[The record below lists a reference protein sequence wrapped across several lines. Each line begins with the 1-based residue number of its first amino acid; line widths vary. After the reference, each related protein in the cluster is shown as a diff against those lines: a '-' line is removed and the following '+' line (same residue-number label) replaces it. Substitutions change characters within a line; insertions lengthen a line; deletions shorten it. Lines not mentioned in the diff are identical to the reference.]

1 MSNSLDHI
9 IAVVL
14 AGGFGTRIKHLLPDV
29 PKPMAAI
36 ADKPFLGWVLSYLH
50 KQGIDQALLS
60 TGYLAE
66 VIERYV
72 QSQPVPEMELNCYP
86 ETEPLGTAGGFI
98 NAVNQSQKEPK
109 AWLVLNGDSLMV
121 TDLAPLNEYLNDET
135 VDGVILGVSVTDA
148 SRFGSLVYDK
158 QKTLLQF
165 AEKRSGAGVINGGV
179 YLLRHRLI
187 QRFLPNVP
195 LSFEYDVFPS
205 LLQQNFCLKVH
216 PVTAPFLD
224 IGTPE
229 SLAQAE
235 TFIRQHFI

>member
-1 MSNSLDHI
+1 MSNSLDNI

-36 ADKPFLGWVLSYLH
+36 ADKPFLGWVLDYLH
-50 KQGIDQALLS
+50 RQGIDQALLS

-66 VIERYV
+66 VIERYA
-72 QSQPVPEMELNCYP
+72 QSQPVSEMELACYP
-86 ETEPLGTAGGFI
+86 ETEPLGTAGGFV
-98 NAVNQSQKEPK
+98 NAVNQSHKEPK

-148 SRFGSLVYDK
+148 SRFGSLVYDE

-179 YLLRHRLI
+179 YLLRDRLI
-187 QRFLPNVP
+187 QHFPPNVP

-235 TFIRQHFI
+235 TFIRQYFI